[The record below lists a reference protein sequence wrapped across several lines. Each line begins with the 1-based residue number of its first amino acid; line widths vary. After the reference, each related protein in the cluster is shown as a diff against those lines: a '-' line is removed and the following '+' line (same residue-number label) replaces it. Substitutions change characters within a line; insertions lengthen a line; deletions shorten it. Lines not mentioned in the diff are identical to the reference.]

1 MTSEID
7 NSKIDNSKITT
18 GNSNNNNNNNTTN
31 KTTLLFSSMG
41 DRPDVLST
49 WLGCN
54 QDYILFIVTY
64 TKNLSPEMIRL
75 LDRVEHHYNHP
86 GSKFQNLA
94 YYYPKIKDI
103 YFSGNEAIKDIIVI
117 DDDLKLSVANIN
129 QWINTHRKYKL
140 WISQPSFLSGSG
152 LQVSWKITKKQP
164 DKLLHF
170 STFIEMSAPM
180 FSVEAL
186 KQWMPD
192 YIPFANKLAG
202 WGVDLFYMLT
212 LYPFHSR
219 VFAVLDQVSVENPI
233 RQKVVKKVKM
243 GSKVIKIAKKH
254 TTGMNT
260 LISKGERKLQWEK
273 IRHLQGWTEQS
284 YPINQS
290 GYIDLEGEYCYH
302 KKKFFEH
309 AKLKTSQY
317 GNYLDLLS

>member
-7 NSKIDNSKITT
+7 HSKMTS
-18 GNSNNNNNNNTTN
+18 GN
-31 KTTLLFSSMG
+31 TLLFSSMG

-54 QDYILFIVTY
+54 RHYILFIVTY
-64 TKNLSPEMIRL
+64 TKDLSPEMIRL
-75 LDRVEHHYNHP
+75 LDRVEHHYSHP

-103 YFSGNEAIKDIIVI
+103 YFSGNEAIKDSIVI

-192 YIPFANKLAG
+192 YIPVANKLAG

-212 LYPFHSR
+212 LYPFHYR
-219 VFAVLDQVSVENPI
+219 VFAVLDQVSVENPT
-233 RQKVVKKVKM
+233 RQKVVNKKIKM
-243 GSKVIKIAKKH
+243 GSKVIQIATKH

-273 IRHLQGWTEQS
+273 IRHLQGWTEEY
-284 YPINQS
+284 YPVNQS
-290 GYIDLEGEYCYH
+290 GYIDLGGNYCH
-302 KKKFFEH
+302 EKRFFENIY
-309 AKLKTSQY
+309 LQTSQY
-317 GNYLDLLS
+317 RNYLDLLSKN